1 MWALSRGGAQGT
13 AHWALHGNPGLA
25 RDAHPGLGEPGRSQ
39 QGQLRAG
46 PGSPGQGTRAGLSWG
61 RCSPFPLPAAPAVG
75 MVEELQCNRP
85 EVAP

>member
-46 PGSPGQGTRAGLSWG
+46 LSWG